1 MSTDRETT
9 KPKTKPLSIRDEV
22 LAMADAGDVN
32 GVVDAL
38 STDAGMAFIGN
49 EKPELV
55 RRVIQSYAD
64 NGGPAGVINAVLGQ
78 MLAFDAE
85 LLLWS
90 QARIRQEMRHDARS
104 EKYLL
109 GPSEGLVN
117 EEFPR
122 LARLEDRVILLAKT
136 VATVQHT
143 LALSQPAQKPN
154 GRGKVVRIDSMSRAE
169 AANG

>member
-1 MSTDRETT
+1 MNPDHEST

-38 STDAGMAFIGN
+38 ASDAGMAFIGN

-55 RRVIQSYAD
+55 RRVIQSHAD
-64 NGGPAGVINAVLGQ
+64 SDGAAGVINAVLGQ

-90 QARIRQEMRHDARS
+90 QARIRQEMRHDAKR

-109 GPSEGLVN
+109 GPSEGLAN

-122 LARLEDRVILLAKT
+122 LARLEDRIILLAKT

-143 LALSQPAQKPN
+143 LALSQPAHKTN
-154 GRGKVVRIDSMSRAE
+154 GRGKVVRLDSVARVE
-169 AANG
+169 TANG

>member
-1 MSTDRETT
+1 MNPDRETT
-9 KPKTKPLSIRDEV
+9 KTKTKPPSIRDEI

-38 STDAGMAFIGN
+38 SIDMGMVFIGN

-55 RRVIQSYAD
+55 RRVIQTHAD

-90 QARIRQEMRHDARS
+90 QARIRREMRHDARS
-104 EKYLL
+104 EKYLA

-122 LARLEDRVILLAKT
+122 LARLEDRVILLAKAF
-136 VATVQHT
+136 ATIQHT
-143 LALSQPAQKPN
+143 LTIREATVEPKR
-154 GRGKVVRIDSMSRAE
+154 RGKVVRLDSVARAE
-169 AANG
+169 VANG

>member
-1 MSTDRETT
+1 MNPDRETT
-9 KPKTKPLSIRDEV
+9 KSKTKPPSIRDEV

-32 GVVDAL
+32 AIVDAL
-38 STDAGMAFIGN
+38 STDMGMVFIGN

-55 RRVIQSYAD
+55 RRVIQTHSD

-78 MLAFDAE
+78 MIAFDAE

-90 QARIRQEMRHDARS
+90 QARIRREMRHDAKR
-104 EKYLL
+104 ETYLA

-122 LARLEDRVILLAKT
+122 LARLEDRVILLAKAF
-136 VATVQHT
+136 ATIQHT
-143 LALSQPAQKPN
+143 LTISQPVPVQAK
-154 GRGKVVRIDSMSRAE
+154 RGTVVRLDSMTRAE
-169 AANG
+169 AAHG